1 MANWQTIDEKVED
14 IYRLYES
21 GLYMSRHFI
30 KYIRIPLTEQATLRE
45 LDEVTLRKLYH
56 YCSSDERCKN
66 RESKTVE
73 EHVVPIK
80 AIVDILTD
88 QYENR
93 RGQFNHEFIRRVLD
107 KCLWVVFITDE
118 ENKRLNSLGL
128 KKAMPNGW
136 NWETDSP
143 FVRYDIANIKVSW

>member
-1 MANWQTIDEKVED
+1 MANWQTLDEKVDD
-14 IYRLYES
+14 IYRLYTS

-56 YCSSDERCKN
+56 YFSSDERCKD
-66 RESKTVE
+66 REAKTIE

-88 QYENR
+88 QYTNR
-93 RGQFNHEFIRRVLD
+93 KELFNREFIRRVLD

-118 ENKRLNSLGL
+118 EDKRLNALGL
-128 KKAMPNGW
+128 KKTMPNGW
-136 NWETDSP
+136 NWEADSP
-143 FVRYDIANIKVSW
+143 FVRYDIAKIKVSR